1 MVIND
6 ENTFR
11 RIRTPFY
18 YYDMPLLEQTAD
30 TVAEL
35 CRRYDI
41 HVHYAVKANYGRRVM
56 EVLSSRGFGADCVS
70 GNEVVRAFEC
80 GFQPSRIMFTGVGK
94 TDAEMAAGLR
104 LGIQAFNVESMEELA
119 VLDGL
124 AERMGV
130 SRQEAKQLIDGYFDT
145 YPGVKSYMDRSIEL
159 ARERGYTETI
169 FHRRCYLP
177 DINSHNAVVRGYAE
191 RNAIN
196 APIQGS
202 AADIIKIAMIRI
214 HQRMREEQLRSR
226 MILQVHDELNFTVLP
241 EEKAR
246 LEALVLEEMQT
257 ACPLRVPL
265 IADCGWGSNWLEAH

>member
-124 AERMGV
+124 AGRMGV
-130 SRQEAKQLIDGYFDT
+130 VAHVGLRINPGIDAHTHKFITTGLTENKFGIALRDLDAVIDALRECKNVYFEGLQFHIGSQSTDI
-145 YPGVKSYMDRSIEL
+145 GRVC
-159 ARERGYTETI
+159 ARVPAGRRGGRLLRAE
-169 FHRRCYLP
+169 
-177 DINSHNAVVRGYAE
+177 GYAG
-191 RNAIN
+191 AQ
-196 APIQGS
+196 PGS
-202 AADIIKIAMIRI
+202 GWW
-214 HQRMREEQLRSR
+214 
-226 MILQVHDELNFTVLP
+226 P
-241 EEKAR
+241 G
-246 LEALVLEEMQT
+246 
-257 ACPLRVPL
+257 
-265 IADCGWGSNWLEAH
+265 CGL